1 MMIMIVTA
9 AAVFILD
16 QGTKYFF
23 GLTDGVLIPGV
34 AQISFVAN
42 RGISLGLL
50 TGSDSWVLTLIGA
63 AALAAAVFFL
73 IRHAGGKWQRVCL
86 GMVIGGGVGNLLD
99 RLRLGYVTDFIDLLF
114 MRFYVFNVADAMIVV
129 GMILLGISLLM
140 EERRG

>member
-1 MMIMIVTA
+1 MTVTIITA

-23 GLTDGVLIPGV
+23 GLTDGILIPGV
-34 AQISFVAN
+34 AQIAFVAN

-50 TGSDSWVLTLIGA
+50 TGSSSWVLTLIGA
-63 AALAAAVFFL
+63 AALAGAAYYL
-73 IRHAGGKWQRVCL
+73 GRHVSGKWQRVCL
-86 GMVIGGGVGNLLD
+86 GMVIGGGAGNLLD

-114 MRFYVFNVADAMIVV
+114 VRFYVFNVADAMIVV

>member
-23 GLTDGVLIPGV
+23 GLTDGILIPGV
-34 AQISFVAN
+34 VRISFAAN

-50 TGSDSWVLTLIGA
+50 TGSSSWVLTLIGA

-73 IRHAGGKWQRVCL
+73 GRHAGENGSACAWAWSSA
-86 GMVIGGGVGNLLD
+86 GASA
-99 RLRLGYVTDFIDLLF
+99 T
-114 MRFYVFNVADAMIVV
+114 
-129 GMILLGISLLM
+129 
-140 EERRG
+140 